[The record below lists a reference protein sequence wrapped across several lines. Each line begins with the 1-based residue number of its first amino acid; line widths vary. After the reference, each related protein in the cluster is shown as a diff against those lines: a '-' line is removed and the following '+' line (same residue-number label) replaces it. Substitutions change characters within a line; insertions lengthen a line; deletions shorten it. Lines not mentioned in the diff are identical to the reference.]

1 MPQSTIVFEGIS
13 FSQLDRLV
21 EKGFIEQKVK
31 NRYERRRLKRETAT
45 AILYSSGKLVLSG
58 PDTVIAGLRDV
69 FGDNEPIDQGMS
81 RTKGSSY
88 ERTRDKSRSGS
99 KTIPDAEC
107 VIGSDE
113 TLKGDTFGGII
124 VCACRICSESK
135 PFFREAGVIDSKE
148 LNDKQIT
155 RIASH
160 LLESHPDSFCCIE
173 LSPES
178 YNEHMQS
185 HSSSTKLLDKLH
197 SQATEALREE
207 GETSDDVVVI
217 VDKYPGCKVGD
228 VIVER
233 AESVSIAVA
242 AASIVARYKGIE
254 QFKRLSREAG
264 FKLPFGSTHVT
275 GALERIKRENLE
287 HGKFCKLHFSN
298 VKKNL
303 HS

>member
-1 MPQSTIVFEGIS
+1 MSQSTIVFKGIS
-13 FSQLDRLV
+13 FSQLDILL
-21 EKGFIEQKVK
+21 EKGFIEKRVK
-31 NRYERRRLKRETAT
+31 NVYEKRRLKRETAS

-58 PDTVIAGLRDV
+58 PDTVIAGLQNV
-69 FGDNEPIDQGMS
+69 FGDNKPVNHRLS
-81 RTKGSSY
+81 RTRRVSY
-88 ERTRDKSRSGS
+88 KRTYDKPLSES
-99 KTIPDAEC
+99 KTIANAEC

-135 PFFREAGVIDSKE
+135 SFFKEAGVIDSKG
-148 LNDKQIT
+148 LNNNQIT
-155 RIASH
+155 MIASH

-178 YNEHMQS
+178 YNERMQS
-185 HSSSTKLLDKLH
+185 YTTSTNLLNKLH
-197 SQATEALREE
+197 FQVTEALRED
-207 GETSDDVVVI
+207 GETSDEVVVI

-233 AESVSIAVA
+233 AESVSLAVA

-254 QFKRLSREAG
+254 QFERLSREAG

-275 GALERIKRENLE
+275 GALERIKQDNLDPR
-287 HGKFCKLHFSN
+287 KFCKLHFSN
-298 VKKNL
+298 VKKSL
-303 HS
+303 HL